1 MSFFPTLGII
11 RYIILS
17 GKDLLL
23 VSCCARTDIPTQV
36 VDEFKYINRVFNF
49 LKSIFIYSMKSTD
62 IKTKLDKLNKEIT
75 NYWHI
80 IRTENII
87 DNGMKRH
94 YDMKALL
101 NVIQTNA
108 TERIQLKMDQLCINL
123 GFKKRSDFPS
133 ESIYPIIFELSEKN
147 EQYVQLGL
155 IKTIDPNIKMKKGKK
170 KMSINEE
177 LTRDY
182 ISKLMNNLSL
192 EINGLRKKLSDFNE
206 KAELDTSTAFTYLT
220 A

>member
-1 MSFFPTLGII
+1 
-11 RYIILS
+11 
-17 GKDLLL
+17 
-23 VSCCARTDIPTQV
+23 
-36 VDEFKYINRVFNF
+36 
-49 LKSIFIYSMKSTD
+49 MKSTD

-87 DNGMKRH
+87 ENGMKRH

-147 EQYVQLGL
+147 EQYVHLEIIL
-155 IKTIDPNIKMKKGKK
+155 KTATINPTLKTKLGKK
-170 KMSINEE
+170 KLSKSEE
-177 LTRDY
+177 LTSDF
-182 ISKLMNNLSL
+182 IKKSMTNLQL
-192 EINGLRKKLSDFNE
+192 EINNLKKKLEDYNS
-206 KAELDTSTAFTYLT
+206 KAELDISKNYLYLVS
-220 A
+220 